1 MPAATVPV
9 DKPAAPAKPAA
20 KPAKPAGFTKPAG
33 FSRPAAQELEE
44 EDATPTH
51 PTILVVVGLAI
62 LICLFALYQQ
72 YGIDQTMARVSEP
85 VLGWPAAGDSSSSA
99 DSSAAAADDEEEDSS
114 SSESSADDE
123 ESEDEE

>member
-9 DKPAAPAKPAA
+9 AAPSKPAKPAA

-33 FSRPAAQELEE
+33 FSRPAAEELDE
-44 EDATPTH
+44 EDAKPTH

-62 LICLFALYQQ
+62 LVCLFALYQQ
-72 YGIDQTMARVSEP
+72 YSIDQTITRVSEP
-85 VLGWPAAGDSSSSA
+85 VLGWPATGDDSGSA
-99 DSSAAAADDEEEDSS
+99 DTASAASDDEDSS
-114 SSESSADDE
+114 SSSEAAADDE

>member
-9 DKPAAPAKPAA
+9 AKPAAPAKPAA

-72 YGIDQTMARVSEP
+72 YGIDQTVARVSEP
-85 VLGWPAAGDSSSSA
+85 VLGWPAAGDSGASA
-99 DSSAAAADDEEEDSS
+99 DSSAADDEEDSS

-123 ESEDEE
+123 ESEDDE

>member
-9 DKPAAPAKPAA
+9 GKPAAAA

-62 LICLFALYQQ
+62 LLCLFALYQQ
-72 YGIDQTMARVSEP
+72 YGIDQTITRVSEP
-85 VLGWPAAGDSSSSA
+85 VLGWPTAGDSSSSS
-99 DSSAAAADDEEEDSS
+99 DSSAAADDEEDSS
-114 SSESSADDE
+114 SSASEDEE
-123 ESEDEE
+123 ESEDED

>member
-9 DKPAAPAKPAA
+9 GKPAAPAKPAA

-44 EDATPTH
+44 EDAKPTH

-72 YGIDQTMARVSEP
+72 YGIDQTITRVSEP
-85 VLGWPAAGDSSSSA
+85 VLGWPTTGDDSGSSAAAAASDDDDSSSSA
-99 DSSAAAADDEEEDSS
+99 AEE
-114 SSESSADDE
+114 E
-123 ESEDEE
+123 ESEDDE